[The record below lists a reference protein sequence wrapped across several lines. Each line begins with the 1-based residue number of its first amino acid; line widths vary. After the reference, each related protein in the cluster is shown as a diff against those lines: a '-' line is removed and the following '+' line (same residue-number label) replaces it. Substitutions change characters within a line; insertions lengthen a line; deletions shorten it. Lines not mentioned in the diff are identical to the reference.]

1 MSSTVKNAHFCIDG
15 DLVEMFLEM
24 NEEVKGKIVNEINAE
39 QGAHFTIQNIT
50 NYLQDIRTKH

>member
-1 MSSTVKNAHFCIDG
+1 MSTIKDVHFCIDG

-39 QGAHFTIQNIT
+39 QETQFTIQSIT